1 MNFDMD
7 NAGMYLIEKSRKG
20 IISLVFSRTGIIAVL
35 FLLQIWLMF
44 AVFRWF
50 EGFLPHIFG
59 GAIIFTAVMVLLII
73 NGNMDPTAKITW
85 LIIIMLLPV
94 FGSLLYFY
102 IQSDLGHRVFKRRF
116 DALTTELKETIP
128 QDEELQKRIL
138 SVSSESSAIAQYIK
152 KSGCYPIYENTEVT
166 YFPSGEEKF
175 KALLEELK
183 KAEKFIFLE
192 YFIINEGIM
201 WGQILEILSQKAA
214 EGVDVRVIY
223 DGTCEFTTLPH
234 DYPKRLEK
242 LGIKCKVFLPLTP
255 LVSTSYNYRDHRKI
269 LVIDGHTAFNGGVNL
284 ADEYINHIERFG
296 YWKDTAIML
305 KGDAVKSFTLMFLQV
320 WSIDKTEEDISAF
333 EKDAR
338 LIVHVSLLSA
348 L

>member
-128 QDEELQKRIL
+128 QDEELKKRIL
-138 SVSSESSAIAQYIK
+138 SVSPESSAIAQYIK

-166 YFPSGEEKF
+166 YFPSGKEKF

-192 YFIINEGIM
+192 Y
-201 WGQILEILSQKAA
+201 
-214 EGVDVRVIY
+214 
-223 DGTCEFTTLPH
+223 
-234 DYPKRLEK
+234 KRQQRA
-242 LGIKCKVFLPLTP
+242 LT
-255 LVSTSYNYRDHRKI
+255 
-269 LVIDGHTAFNGGVNL
+269 
-284 ADEYINHIERFG
+284 
-296 YWKDTAIML
+296 
-305 KGDAVKSFTLMFLQV
+305 
-320 WSIDKTEEDISAF
+320 
-333 EKDAR
+333 
-338 LIVHVSLLSA
+338 
-348 L
+348 